1 MERICHYS
9 EWYRERESTLAIL
22 ILGCMYTRFERDE
35 DNYRL
40 VTSFGG
46 VVSRSESDRDRKKGG
61 GKPSV
66 IASLSSGSRHRANG
80 WSAALARLQRD
91 HVESGQRNPY
101 IWPDSVGLGRR
112 EPIVLV
118 PLRSAPSSRYFAL
131 SFALSRRIFTLLSE
145 MSFENFTLEAR
156 IWKIQVGGG
165 SFWNMTTRMTYAH

>member
-1 MERICHYS
+1 M
-9 EWYRERESTLAIL
+9 AIL